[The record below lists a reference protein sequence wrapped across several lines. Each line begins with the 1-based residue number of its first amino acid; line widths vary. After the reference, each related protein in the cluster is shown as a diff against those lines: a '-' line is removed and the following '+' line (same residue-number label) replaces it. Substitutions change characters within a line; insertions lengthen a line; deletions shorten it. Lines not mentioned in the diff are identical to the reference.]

1 MVPVAVDLNESSSVL
16 VVLRVQRP
24 EVSARGRR
32 RRGLGGW
39 RFLYLG
45 KSVGGGGFLA
55 GLNLGWSKRDVNERS
70 RGFSF
75 EARSSDPVLWSRG
88 SSGSGS
94 ALEASKAADL
104 WVGFGHISPGEAYG
118 EIHTSEC

>member
-16 VVLRVQRP
+16 VVRRVQRP

-32 RRGLGGW
+32 RRGLG
-39 RFLYLG
+39 
-45 KSVGGGGFLA
+45 SVGGGGFLA

-94 ALEASKAADL
+94 ALKASKAADL
-104 WVGFGHISPGEAYG
+104 WVGFGHTSPGEAYG
-118 EIHTSEC
+118 EV

>member
-16 VVLRVQRP
+16 VGACLPAAVN
-24 EVSARGRR
+24 VSAD
-32 RRGLGGW
+32 GG
-39 RFLYLG
+39 
-45 KSVGGGGFLA
+45 S
-55 GLNLGWSKRDVNERS
+55 SKRMAVPLSRVLKKRHVNERS

-104 WVGFGHISPGEAYG
+104 WVGFGHTSPGEAYG
-118 EIHTSEC
+118 EV